1 MALIKSNHF
10 EHLVIPGSSNSI
22 GIFFLWFAMAS
33 SLSTSNFAPIKTISL
48 KSHPEISE
56 AWVQQVLFEN
66 PTLLGLG
73 SSVNS
78 RDKERRQIVGGR
90 LDLLLEDE
98 DSEVRYEVEIQ
109 LGPTDETH
117 IIRTIEYWDIE
128 RKRYPGYDHVAVIV
142 AEEITSR
149 FFNVISLFNSTIPL
163 MAFKMTAIENSD
175 GSISLLFTKVLD
187 LAPSPQLEDDE
198 PSEQTDR
205 SYWEKQSSKK
215 VLQDIDHVLELIQR
229 FEPKAQ
235 LSYNKFYLG
244 IWVNGR
250 ANNFVVFRPRK
261 NYFILDVKLERND
274 DNDELI
280 RTTGCD
286 EIKYHLRE
294 QRYRFYVGE
303 KIKSDVEQSVVDVL
317 KKAYLS

>member
-1 MALIKSNHF
+1 MTT
-10 EHLVIPGSSNSI
+10 P
-22 GIFFLWFAMAS
+22 
-33 SLSTSNFAPIKTISL
+33 LSTSNFAPIKTISL

-56 AWVQQVLFEN
+56 AWVQQVLFDN

-73 SSVNS
+73 SSVKS
-78 RDKERRQIVGGR
+78 RDKERRQTAGGR

-98 DSEVRYEVEIQ
+98 DSDVRYEVEIQ
-109 LGPTDETH
+109 LGATDETH

-128 RKRYPGYDHVAVIV
+128 RKRFPGCDHVAVIV

-149 FFNVISLFNSTIPL
+149 FFNVISLFNSAIPL
-163 MAFKMTAIENSD
+163 IAIKMTAIENPD
-175 GSISLLFTKVLD
+175 GSIGLLFTKVLD
-187 LAPSPQLEDDE
+187 LAPSAQLEEDE

-215 VLQDIDHVLELIQR
+215 VLQNIDHVLGLIQR

-261 NYFILDVKLERND
+261 NYFILDIKLDRND

-280 RTTGCD
+280 RKTGCE
-286 EIKYHLRE
+286 EIQYMMRLQK
-294 QRYRFYVGE
+294 YRFYVDE
-303 KIKSDVEQSVVDVL
+303 KFSSEVENAFVDVL
-317 KKAYLS
+317 KTAYED

>member
-1 MALIKSNHF
+1 MTT
-10 EHLVIPGSSNSI
+10 
-22 GIFFLWFAMAS
+22 

-73 SSVNS
+73 SSVKS
-78 RDKERRQIVGGR
+78 RDKERRQTAGGR

-98 DSEVRYEVEIQ
+98 DSDVRYEVEIQ
-109 LGPTDETH
+109 LGATDETH
-117 IIRTIEYWDIE
+117 IIRTIEYWDLE
-128 RKRYPGYDHVAVIV
+128 RKRFPGCDHVAVIV

-149 FFNVISLFNSTIPL
+149 FFNVISLFNSAIPL
-163 MAFKMTAIENSD
+163 IAIKMTAIENPD
-175 GSISLLFTKVLD
+175 GSIGLLFTKVLD
-187 LAPSPQLEDDE
+187 LAPSAQLEEDE
-198 PSEQTDR
+198 PTEQTDR

-215 VLQDIDHVLELIQR
+215 VLQNIDHVLGLIQR

-261 NYFILDVKLERND
+261 NYFILDVKLDRND

-280 RTTGCD
+280 RKTGCE
-286 EIKYHLRE
+286 EIQYMMRLQK
-294 QRYRFYVGE
+294 YRFYVDE
-303 KIKSDVEQSVVDVL
+303 KFSSEVENAFVDVL
-317 KKAYLS
+317 KTAYED

>member
-1 MALIKSNHF
+1 MTT
-10 EHLVIPGSSNSI
+10 
-22 GIFFLWFAMAS
+22 

-73 SSVNS
+73 SSVKS
-78 RDKERRQIVGGR
+78 RDKERRQTAGGR

-98 DSEVRYEVEIQ
+98 DSDVRYEVEIQ
-109 LGPTDETH
+109 LGATDETH

-128 RKRYPGYDHVAVIV
+128 RKRFPGCDHVAVIV

-149 FFNVISLFNSTIPL
+149 FFNVISLFNSAIPL
-163 MAFKMTAIENSD
+163 IAIKMTAIENPD
-175 GSISLLFTKVLD
+175 GSIGLLFTKVLD
-187 LAPSPQLEDDE
+187 LAPSAQLEEDE
-198 PSEQTDR
+198 PTEQTDR

-215 VLQDIDHVLELIQR
+215 VLQNIDHVLGLIQR

-261 NYFILDVKLERND
+261 NYFILDVKLDRND

-280 RTTGCD
+280 RKTGCE
-286 EIKYHLRE
+286 EIQYMMRLQK
-294 QRYRFYVGE
+294 YRFYVDE
-303 KIKSDVEQSVVDVL
+303 KFSSEVENAFVDVL
-317 KKAYLS
+317 KTAYED

>member
-1 MALIKSNHF
+1 MTT
-10 EHLVIPGSSNSI
+10 P
-22 GIFFLWFAMAS
+22 
-33 SLSTSNFAPIKTISL
+33 LSTSNFAPIKTISL

-73 SSVNS
+73 SSVKS
-78 RDKERRQIVGGR
+78 RDKERRQTAGGR

-98 DSEVRYEVEIQ
+98 DSDVRYEVEIQ
-109 LGPTDETH
+109 LGATDETH

-128 RKRYPGYDHVAVIV
+128 RKRFPGCDHVAVIV

-149 FFNVISLFNSTIPL
+149 FFNVISLFNSAIPL
-163 MAFKMTAIENSD
+163 IAIKMTAIENPD
-175 GSISLLFTKVLD
+175 DSIGLLFTKVLD
-187 LAPSPQLEDDE
+187 LAPSSQLEEDE
-198 PSEQTDR
+198 PTEQTDR

-215 VLQDIDHVLELIQR
+215 VLQDIDHVLGLIQR

-250 ANNFVVFRPRK
+250 ANNFAVFRPRK
-261 NYFILDVKLERND
+261 NYFILDVKLDRND

-294 QRYRFYVGE
+294 QRYRFYIDE
-303 KIKSDVEQSVVDVL
+303 KIKGDLEQSFINVL
-317 KKAYLS
+317 KKAYTE

>member
-1 MALIKSNHF
+1 MTT
-10 EHLVIPGSSNSI
+10 
-22 GIFFLWFAMAS
+22 

-73 SSVNS
+73 SSVKS
-78 RDKERRQIVGGR
+78 RDKERRQTAGGR

-98 DSEVRYEVEIQ
+98 DSDVRYEVEIQ
-109 LGPTDETH
+109 LGATDETH
-117 IIRTIEYWDIE
+117 IIRTIEYWDNE
-128 RKRYPGYDHVAVIV
+128 RKRFPGCDHVAVIV
-142 AEEITSR
+142 AEEHTSR
-149 FFNVISLFNSTIPL
+149 FFNVISLFNTAIPL
-163 MAFKMTAIENSD
+163 IAIKMTAIENPD
-175 GSISLLFTKVLD
+175 GSIGLLFTKVLD
-187 LAPSPQLEDDE
+187 LAPSAQLEEDE
-198 PSEQTDR
+198 PTEQTDR

-215 VLQDIDHVLELIQR
+215 VLQNIDHVLGLIQR

-261 NYFILDVKLERND
+261 NYFILDVKLDRND

-280 RTTGCD
+280 RKTGCE
-286 EIKYHLRE
+286 EIQYMMRLQK
-294 QRYRFYVGE
+294 YRFYVDE
-303 KIKSDVEQSVVDVL
+303 KFSSEVENAFVDVL
-317 KKAYLS
+317 KTAYED

>member
-1 MALIKSNHF
+1 MTT
-10 EHLVIPGSSNSI
+10 
-22 GIFFLWFAMAS
+22 

-73 SSVNS
+73 SSVKS
-78 RDKERRQIVGGR
+78 RDKERRQTAGGR

-98 DSEVRYEVEIQ
+98 DSDVRYEVEIQ
-109 LGPTDETH
+109 LGATDETH

-128 RKRYPGYDHVAVIV
+128 RKRFPGCDHVAVIV

-149 FFNVISLFNSTIPL
+149 FFNVISLFNSAIPL
-163 MAFKMTAIENSD
+163 IAIKMTAIENPD
-175 GSISLLFTKVLD
+175 GSIGLLFTKVLD
-187 LAPSPQLEDDE
+187 LAPSAQLEEDE

-215 VLQDIDHVLELIQR
+215 VLQNIDHVLGLIQR

-261 NYFILDVKLERND
+261 NYFILDVKLDRND

-280 RTTGCD
+280 RKTGCE
-286 EIKYHLRE
+286 EIQYMMRLQK
-294 QRYRFYVGE
+294 YRFYVDE
-303 KIKSDVEQSVVDVL
+303 KFSSEVENAFVDVL
-317 KKAYLS
+317 KTAYED

>member
-1 MALIKSNHF
+1 MTT
-10 EHLVIPGSSNSI
+10 P
-22 GIFFLWFAMAS
+22 
-33 SLSTSNFAPIKTISL
+33 LSTSNFAPIKTISL

-73 SSVNS
+73 SSVES
-78 RDKERRQIVGGR
+78 RDKERRQTAGGR
-90 LDLLLEDE
+90 LDLLLEDVA
-98 DSEVRYEVEIQ
+98 SAVRYEVEIQ
-109 LGPTDETH
+109 LGATDETH

-128 RKRYPGYDHVAVIV
+128 RKRFPSFDHVAVIV

-149 FFNVISLFNSTIPL
+149 FFNVISLFNSAIPL
-163 MAFKMTAIENSD
+163 IAIKMTAIENPD
-175 GSISLLFTKVLD
+175 GSIGLLFTKVLD
-187 LAPSPQLEDDE
+187 LAPSSQLEEDE
-198 PSEQTDR
+198 PTEQTDR

-215 VLQDIDHVLELIQR
+215 VLQDIDHVLGLIQR

-250 ANNFVVFRPRK
+250 ANNFAVFRPRK
-261 NYFILDVKLERND
+261 NYFILDVKLDRND

-280 RTTGCD
+280 RKTGCE
-286 EIKYHLRE
+286 EIQYVMRLQK
-294 QRYRFYVGE
+294 YRFYVDE
-303 KIKSDVEQSVVDVL
+303 KFSSEVENAFVDVL
-317 KKAYLS
+317 KKAYTN

>member
-1 MALIKSNHF
+1 MTT
-10 EHLVIPGSSNSI
+10 P
-22 GIFFLWFAMAS
+22 
-33 SLSTSNFAPIKTISL
+33 LSTSNFAPIKTISL

-73 SSVNS
+73 SSVKS
-78 RDKERRQIVGGR
+78 RDKERRQTAGGR

-98 DSEVRYEVEIQ
+98 DSDVRYEVEIQ
-109 LGPTDETH
+109 LGATDETH

-128 RKRYPGYDHVAVIV
+128 RKRFPGCDHVAVIV

-149 FFNVISLFNSTIPL
+149 FFNVISLFNSAIPL
-163 MAFKMTAIENSD
+163 IAIKMTAIENPD
-175 GSISLLFTKVLD
+175 GSIGLLFTKVLD
-187 LAPSPQLEDDE
+187 LAPSAQLEEDE
-198 PSEQTDR
+198 PTEQTDR

-215 VLQDIDHVLELIQR
+215 VLQNIDHVLGLIQR
-229 FEPKAQ
+229 FEPKEQ

-261 NYFILDVKLERND
+261 NYFILDVKLDRND

-280 RTTGCD
+280 RKTGCE
-286 EIKYHLRE
+286 EIQYMMRLQK
-294 QRYRFYVGE
+294 YRFYVDE
-303 KIKSDVEQSVVDVL
+303 KFSSEVENAFVDVL
-317 KKAYLS
+317 KTAYED

>member
-1 MALIKSNHF
+1 MTTPI
-10 EHLVIPGSSNSI
+10 
-22 GIFFLWFAMAS
+22 
-33 SLSTSNFAPIKTISL
+33 STSNFAPIKTISL

-73 SSVNS
+73 SSVKS
-78 RDKERRQIVGGR
+78 RDKERRQNAGGR

-98 DSEVRYEVEIQ
+98 DSDVRYEVEIQ
-109 LGPTDETH
+109 LGATDETH

-128 RKRYPGYDHVAVIV
+128 RKRFPGCDHVAVIV

-149 FFNVISLFNSTIPL
+149 FFNVISLFNSAIPL
-163 MAFKMTAIENSD
+163 IAIKMTAIENPD
-175 GSISLLFTKVLD
+175 GSIGLLFTKVLD
-187 LAPSPQLEDDE
+187 LAPSAQLEEDE

-215 VLQDIDHVLELIQR
+215 VLQNIDHVLGLIQR

-261 NYFILDVKLERND
+261 NYFILDVKLDRND
-274 DNDELI
+274 NNDELI
-280 RTTGCD
+280 RKTGCE
-286 EIKYHLRE
+286 EIQYMMRLQK
-294 QRYRFYVGE
+294 YRFYVDE
-303 KIKSDVEQSVVDVL
+303 KFSSEVENAFVDVL
-317 KKAYLS
+317 KTAYED

>member
-1 MALIKSNHF
+1 MTT
-10 EHLVIPGSSNSI
+10 P
-22 GIFFLWFAMAS
+22 
-33 SLSTSNFAPIKTISL
+33 LSTSNFAPIKTISL

-73 SSVNS
+73 SSVKS
-78 RDKERRQIVGGR
+78 RDKERRQTAGGR

-98 DSEVRYEVEIQ
+98 DSDVRYEVEIQ
-109 LGPTDETH
+109 LGATDETH

-128 RKRYPGYDHVAVIV
+128 RKRFPGCDHVAVIV

-149 FFNVISLFNSTIPL
+149 FFNVISLFNSAIPL
-163 MAFKMTAIENSD
+163 IAIKMTAIENPD
-175 GSISLLFTKVLD
+175 GSIGLLFTKVLD
-187 LAPSPQLEDDE
+187 LAPSAQLEEDE
-198 PSEQTDR
+198 PTEQTDR

-215 VLQDIDHVLELIQR
+215 VLQNIDHVLGLIQR

-261 NYFILDVKLERND
+261 NYFILDVKLDRND

-280 RTTGCD
+280 RKTGCE
-286 EIKYHLRE
+286 EIQYMMRLQK
-294 QRYRFYVGE
+294 YRFYVDE
-303 KIKSDVEQSVVDVL
+303 KFSSEVENAFVDVL
-317 KKAYLS
+317 KTAYED

>member
-1 MALIKSNHF
+1 M
-10 EHLVIPGSSNSI
+10 
-22 GIFFLWFAMAS
+22 
-33 SLSTSNFAPIKTISL
+33 
-48 KSHPEISE
+48 
-56 AWVQQVLFEN
+56 QQVLFEN

-73 SSVNS
+73 SSVKS
-78 RDKERRQIVGGR
+78 RDKERRQTAGGR

-98 DSEVRYEVEIQ
+98 DSDVRYEVEIQ
-109 LGPTDETH
+109 LGATDETH

-128 RKRYPGYDHVAVIV
+128 RKRFPGCDHVAVIV

-149 FFNVISLFNSTIPL
+149 FFNVISLFNSAIPL
-163 MAFKMTAIENSD
+163 IAIKMTAIENPD
-175 GSISLLFTKVLD
+175 GSIGLLFTKVLD
-187 LAPSPQLEDDE
+187 LAPSAQLEEDE
-198 PSEQTDR
+198 PTEQTDR

-215 VLQDIDHVLELIQR
+215 VLQNIDHVLGLIQR

-261 NYFILDVKLERND
+261 NYFILDVKLDRND

-280 RTTGCD
+280 RKTGCE
-286 EIKYHLRE
+286 EIQYMMRLQK
-294 QRYRFYVGE
+294 YRFYVDE
-303 KIKSDVEQSVVDVL
+303 KFSSEVENAFVDVL
-317 KKAYLS
+317 KTAYED

>member
-1 MALIKSNHF
+1 MTT
-10 EHLVIPGSSNSI
+10 P
-22 GIFFLWFAMAS
+22 
-33 SLSTSNFAPIKTISL
+33 LSTSNFAPIKTISL

-73 SSVNS
+73 SSVKS
-78 RDKERRQIVGGR
+78 RDKERRQTAGGR

-98 DSEVRYEVEIQ
+98 DSDVRYEVEIQ
-109 LGPTDETH
+109 LGATDETH

-128 RKRYPGYDHVAVIV
+128 RKRFPGCDHVAVIV

-149 FFNVISLFNSTIPL
+149 FFNVISLFNSAIPL
-163 MAFKMTAIENSD
+163 IAIKMTAIENPD
-175 GSISLLFTKVLD
+175 GSIGLLFTKVLD
-187 LAPSPQLEDDE
+187 LAPSAQLEEDE

-215 VLQDIDHVLELIQR
+215 VLQNIDHVLGLIQR

-261 NYFILDVKLERND
+261 NYFILDVKLDRND

-280 RTTGCD
+280 RKTGCE
-286 EIKYHLRE
+286 EIQYMMRLQK
-294 QRYRFYVGE
+294 YRFYVDE
-303 KIKSDVEQSVVDVL
+303 KFSSEVENAFVDVL
-317 KKAYLS
+317 KTAYED

>member
-1 MALIKSNHF
+1 MTT
-10 EHLVIPGSSNSI
+10 P
-22 GIFFLWFAMAS
+22 
-33 SLSTSNFAPIKTISL
+33 LSTSNFAPIKTISL

-73 SSVNS
+73 SSVKS
-78 RDKERRQIVGGR
+78 RDKERRQTAGGR

-98 DSEVRYEVEIQ
+98 DSDVRYEVEIQ
-109 LGPTDETH
+109 LGATDETH

-128 RKRYPGYDHVAVIV
+128 RKRFPGCDHVAVIV

-149 FFNVISLFNSTIPL
+149 FFNVISLFNSAIPL
-163 MAFKMTAIENSD
+163 IAIKMTAIENPD
-175 GSISLLFTKVLD
+175 GSIGLLFTKVLD
-187 LAPSPQLEDDE
+187 LAPSAQLEEDE

-215 VLQDIDHVLELIQR
+215 VLQNIDHVLGLIQR

-244 IWVNGR
+244 NWVNGR

-261 NYFILDVKLERND
+261 NYFILDVKLDRND

-280 RTTGCD
+280 RKTGCE
-286 EIKYHLRE
+286 EIQYMMRLQK
-294 QRYRFYVGE
+294 YRFYVDE
-303 KIKSDVEQSVVDVL
+303 KFSSEVENAFVDIL
-317 KKAYLS
+317 KNAYED

>member
-1 MALIKSNHF
+1 MTT
-10 EHLVIPGSSNSI
+10 P
-22 GIFFLWFAMAS
+22 
-33 SLSTSNFAPIKTISL
+33 LSTSNFAPIKTISL

-73 SSVNS
+73 SSVKS
-78 RDKERRQIVGGR
+78 RDKERRQTAGGR

-98 DSEVRYEVEIQ
+98 DSDVRYEVEIQ
-109 LGPTDETH
+109 LGATDETH

-128 RKRYPGYDHVAVIV
+128 RKRFPGCDHVAVIV

-149 FFNVISLFNSTIPL
+149 FFNVISLFNSSIPL
-163 MAFKMTAIENSD
+163 IAIKMTAIENPD
-175 GSISLLFTKVLD
+175 GSIGLLFTKVLD
-187 LAPSPQLEDDE
+187 LAPSSQLEEDE
-198 PSEQTDR
+198 PTEQTDR
-205 SYWEKQSSKK
+205 NFWEKQSSKK
-215 VLQDIDHVLELIQR
+215 VLQDIDHVLGLIQR

-280 RTTGCD
+280 RTTGTD

-294 QRYRFYVGE
+294 QRYRSYIDE
-303 KIKSDVEQSVVDVL
+303 KIKGDVEQAFVNVL
-317 KKAYLS
+317 KKAYED

>member
-1 MALIKSNHF
+1 MTT
-10 EHLVIPGSSNSI
+10 P
-22 GIFFLWFAMAS
+22 
-33 SLSTSNFAPIKTISL
+33 LSTSNFAPIKTIRL

-73 SSVNS
+73 SSVKS
-78 RDKERRQIVGGR
+78 RDKERRQTAGGR

-98 DSEVRYEVEIQ
+98 DSDVRYEVEIQ
-109 LGPTDETH
+109 LGATDETH

-128 RKRYPGYDHVAVIV
+128 RKRFPGCDHVAVIV

-149 FFNVISLFNSTIPL
+149 FFNVISLFNSAIPL
-163 MAFKMTAIENSD
+163 IAIKMTAIENPD
-175 GSISLLFTKVLD
+175 GSIGLLFTKVLD
-187 LAPSPQLEDDE
+187 LAPSAQLEEDE

-215 VLQDIDHVLELIQR
+215 VLQNIDHVLGLIQR

-261 NYFILDVKLERND
+261 NYFILDVKLDRND

-280 RTTGCD
+280 RKTGCE
-286 EIKYHLRE
+286 EIQYMMRLQK
-294 QRYRFYVGE
+294 YRFYVDE
-303 KIKSDVEQSVVDVL
+303 KFSSEVENAFVDIL
-317 KKAYLS
+317 KNAYED

>member
-1 MALIKSNHF
+1 MTT
-10 EHLVIPGSSNSI
+10 P
-22 GIFFLWFAMAS
+22 
-33 SLSTSNFAPIKTISL
+33 LSTSNFAPIKTISL

-73 SSVNS
+73 SSVKS
-78 RDKERRQIVGGR
+78 RDKERRQTAGGR

-98 DSEVRYEVEIQ
+98 DSDVRYEVEIQ
-109 LGPTDETH
+109 LGATDETH

-128 RKRYPGYDHVAVIV
+128 RKRFPGCDHVAVIV

-149 FFNVISLFNSTIPL
+149 FFNVISLFNSAIPL
-163 MAFKMTAIENSD
+163 IAIKMTAIENPD
-175 GSISLLFTKVLD
+175 GSIGLLFTKVLD
-187 LAPSPQLEDDE
+187 LAPSAQLEEDE

-215 VLQDIDHVLELIQR
+215 VLQNIDHGLGLIQR
-229 FEPKAQ
+229 FEPKGQ

-261 NYFILDVKLERND
+261 NYFILDVKLDRND

-280 RTTGCD
+280 RKTGCE
-286 EIKYHLRE
+286 EIQYMMRLQK
-294 QRYRFYVGE
+294 YRFYVDE
-303 KIKSDVEQSVVDVL
+303 KFSSEVENAFVDIL
-317 KKAYLS
+317 KNAYED

>member
-1 MALIKSNHF
+1 MTT
-10 EHLVIPGSSNSI
+10 P
-22 GIFFLWFAMAS
+22 
-33 SLSTSNFAPIKTISL
+33 LSTSNFAPIKTISL

-56 AWVQQVLFEN
+56 ALVQQVLFEN

-73 SSVNS
+73 SSVKS
-78 RDKERRQIVGGR
+78 RDKERRQTAGGR

-98 DSEVRYEVEIQ
+98 DSDVRYEVEIQ
-109 LGPTDETH
+109 LGATDETH

-128 RKRYPGYDHVAVIV
+128 RKRFPGCDHVAVIV

-149 FFNVISLFNSTIPL
+149 FFNVISLFNSAIPL
-163 MAFKMTAIENSD
+163 IAIKMTAIENPD
-175 GSISLLFTKVLD
+175 GSIGLLFTKVLD
-187 LAPSPQLEDDE
+187 LAPSAQLEEDE
-198 PSEQTDR
+198 PTEQTDR

-215 VLQDIDHVLELIQR
+215 VLQNIDHVLGLIQR

-261 NYFILDVKLERND
+261 NYFILDVKLDRND

-280 RTTGCD
+280 RKTGCE
-286 EIKYHLRE
+286 EIQYMMRLQK
-294 QRYRFYVGE
+294 YRFYVDE
-303 KIKSDVEQSVVDVL
+303 KFSSEVENAFIDVL
-317 KKAYLS
+317 KRAYQD

>member
-1 MALIKSNHF
+1 MTT
-10 EHLVIPGSSNSI
+10 P
-22 GIFFLWFAMAS
+22 
-33 SLSTSNFAPIKTISL
+33 LSTSNFAPIKTISL

-56 AWVQQVLFEN
+56 AWVQQVLFDN

-73 SSVNS
+73 SSVKS
-78 RDKERRQIVGGR
+78 RDKERRQTAGGR

-98 DSEVRYEVEIQ
+98 DSDVRYEVEIQ
-109 LGPTDETH
+109 LGATDETH

-128 RKRYPGYDHVAVIV
+128 RKRFPGCDHVAVIV

-149 FFNVISLFNSTIPL
+149 FFNVISLFNSAIPL
-163 MAFKMTAIENSD
+163 IAIKMTAIENPD
-175 GSISLLFTKVLD
+175 GSIGLLFTKVLD
-187 LAPSPQLEDDE
+187 LAPSAQLEEDE
-198 PSEQTDR
+198 PTEQTDR

-215 VLQDIDHVLELIQR
+215 VLQNIDHVLGLIQR

-261 NYFILDVKLERND
+261 NYFILDVKLDRND

-280 RTTGCD
+280 RKTGCE
-286 EIKYHLRE
+286 EIQYMMRLQK
-294 QRYRFYVGE
+294 YRFYVDE
-303 KIKSDVEQSVVDVL
+303 KFSSEVENAFVDVL
-317 KKAYLS
+317 KTAYED

>member
-1 MALIKSNHF
+1 MTT
-10 EHLVIPGSSNSI
+10 P
-22 GIFFLWFAMAS
+22 
-33 SLSTSNFAPIKTISL
+33 LSTSNFAPIKTISL

-73 SSVNS
+73 SSVKS
-78 RDKERRQIVGGR
+78 RDKERRQTAGGR

-98 DSEVRYEVEIQ
+98 DSDVRYEVEIQ
-109 LGPTDETH
+109 LGATDETH

-128 RKRYPGYDHVAVIV
+128 RKRFPGCDHVAVIV

-149 FFNVISLFNSTIPL
+149 FFNVISLFNSAIPL
-163 MAFKMTAIENSD
+163 IAIKMTAIENPD
-175 GSISLLFTKVLD
+175 GSIGLLFTKVLD
-187 LAPSPQLEDDE
+187 LAPSAQLEEDE

-215 VLQDIDHVLELIQR
+215 VLQNIDHVLGLIQR

-261 NYFILDVKLERND
+261 NYFILDVKLDRND

-280 RTTGCD
+280 RKTGCE
-286 EIKYHLRE
+286 EIQYMMRLQK
-294 QRYRFYVGE
+294 YRFYVDE
-303 KIKSDVEQSVVDVL
+303 KFSSEVENAFVDIL
-317 KKAYLS
+317 KNAYED

>member
-1 MALIKSNHF
+1 MTT
-10 EHLVIPGSSNSI
+10 P
-22 GIFFLWFAMAS
+22 
-33 SLSTSNFAPIKTISL
+33 LSTSNFAPIKTISL

-56 AWVQQVLFEN
+56 AWVQQVLFDN

-73 SSVNS
+73 SSVKS
-78 RDKERRQIVGGR
+78 RDKERRQNAGGR

-98 DSEVRYEVEIQ
+98 DSDVRYEVEIQ
-109 LGPTDETH
+109 LGATDETH

-128 RKRYPGYDHVAVIV
+128 RKRFPGCDHVAVIV

-149 FFNVISLFNSTIPL
+149 FFNVISLFNSAIPL
-163 MAFKMTAIENSD
+163 IAIKMTAIENPD
-175 GSISLLFTKVLD
+175 GSIGLLFTKVLD
-187 LAPSPQLEDDE
+187 LAPSAQLEEDE

-215 VLQDIDHVLELIQR
+215 VLQNIDHVLGLIQR

-250 ANNFVVFRPRK
+250 ANNFAVFRPRK
-261 NYFILDVKLERND
+261 NYFILDVKLDRND

-280 RTTGCD
+280 RKTGCE
-286 EIKYHLRE
+286 EIQYMMRLQK
-294 QRYRFYVGE
+294 YRFYVDE
-303 KIKSDVEQSVVDVL
+303 KFSSEVENAFVDVL
-317 KKAYLS
+317 RTAYED

>member
-1 MALIKSNHF
+1 MTT
-10 EHLVIPGSSNSI
+10 P
-22 GIFFLWFAMAS
+22 
-33 SLSTSNFAPIKTISL
+33 LSTSNFAPIKTISL

-73 SSVNS
+73 SSVKS
-78 RDKERRQIVGGR
+78 RDKERRQTAGGR

-98 DSEVRYEVEIQ
+98 DSDVRYEVEIQ
-109 LGPTDETH
+109 LGATDETH

-128 RKRYPGYDHVAVIV
+128 RKRFPGCDHVAVIV

-149 FFNVISLFNSTIPL
+149 FFNVISLFNSAIPL
-163 MAFKMTAIENSD
+163 IAIKMTAIENPD
-175 GSISLLFTKVLD
+175 GSIGLLFTKVLD
-187 LAPSPQLEDDE
+187 LAPSSQIDEDE

-215 VLQDIDHVLELIQR
+215 VLQNIDHVLGLIQR

-261 NYFILDVKLERND
+261 NYFILDVKLDRND

-280 RTTGCD
+280 RKTGCE
-286 EIKYHLRE
+286 EIQYVMRIQK
-294 QRYRFYVGE
+294 YRFYVDDKFSSE
-303 KIKSDVEQSVVDVL
+303 VENAFVDVL
-317 KKAYLS
+317 KKAYTD

>member
-1 MALIKSNHF
+1 MTT
-10 EHLVIPGSSNSI
+10 P
-22 GIFFLWFAMAS
+22 
-33 SLSTSNFAPIKTISL
+33 LSTSNFAPIKTISL

-73 SSVNS
+73 SSVKS
-78 RDKERRQIVGGR
+78 RDKERRQNAGGR

-98 DSEVRYEVEIQ
+98 DSDVRYEVEIQ
-109 LGPTDETH
+109 LGATDETH

-128 RKRYPGYDHVAVIV
+128 RKRFPGCDHVAVIV

-149 FFNVISLFNSTIPL
+149 FFNVISLFNSSIPL
-163 MAFKMTAIENSD
+163 IAIKMTAIENPD

-187 LAPSPQLEDDE
+187 LATSSQIEEDE

-215 VLQDIDHVLELIQR
+215 VLQNIDHVLSLIQR

-250 ANNFVVFRPRK
+250 ANNFVIFRPRK
-261 NYFILDVKLERND
+261 NFFILDVKLDRND
-274 DNDELI
+274 DNDDLI

-286 EIKYHLRE
+286 EIRYPLRE
-294 QRYRFYVGE
+294 QRYRIYVNDKFPSE
-303 KIKSDVEQSVVDVL
+303 VENAFVDVL
-317 KKAYLS
+317 KKAYKS